1 MAQRSVSRARPVV
14 VLAGISVT
22 ASVAMAVGVWGSR
35 LWAGNSFVTACVV
48 TALVASVGGL
58 VVVPLLS
65 RFAAR
70 GNGRSSA
77 D

>member
-14 VLAGISVT
+14 VLAGISLI
-22 ASVAMAVGVWGSR
+22 ASIAMAVGVWGSH
-35 LWAGNSFVTACVV
+35 LWARDSFVTACVV
-48 TALVASVGGL
+48 TALVGSVGGL

-65 RFAAR
+65 RFTAR
-70 GNGRSSA
+70 GGGRSSA